1 MLRNFWKLNVI
12 NAKRSDTYILLTRE
26 KRLVAKNVFN
36 IITENN
42 TNMIALT
49 GELYIKRTKTMLLI
63 ETNSKLEKLK
73 LYYHFKV
80 FIF

>member
-26 KRLVAKNVFN
+26 KRFVAKNVFN

-63 ETNSKLEKLK
+63 ETNSELEKLK